1 MRNGW
6 GGNFRMEPKA
16 DDSQVILYPGRCHRQ
31 PLKGKQIH
39 SASIDERIKEIKKK
53 KKMKKN
59 FEK

>member
-1 MRNGW
+1 MLRNGW

-16 DDSQVILYPGRCHRQ
+16 DDWQVILYPGRCHRQ

-53 KKMKKN
+53 KN
-59 FEK
+59 EEEL